1 MDNVNAYL
9 DGLATKLDYI
19 RTQCN
24 LVITDAGGTPA
35 QTLYDLP
42 AAIATIIPEPEPDPE
57 PTPDPEEEV
66 EE

>member
-19 RTQCN
+19 LNQCN
-24 LVITDAGGTPA
+24 SVITDAGGTPA
-35 QTLYDLP
+35 QTMYDLP
-42 AAIATIIPEPEPDPE
+42 TAIATVISE
-57 PTPDPEEEV
+57 PTSNPEEEV

>member
-42 AAIATIIPEPEPDPE
+42 DSIENSINSIDTLLGSGVIE
-57 PTPDPEEEV
+57 
-66 EE
+66 